1 MVSAESLALSLKGA
15 NKEISKEIASRLE
28 ANSEIVERYSKLV
41 DRFGK
46 DAAQFIYEV
55 LADKVGATEDEA
67 VAAFKSSIPDEA
79 TIPEAAAAG
88 DAVEP
93 DRKSALDPAI
103 ELAVARETE
112 KLSRVLG
119 VIEAKRIALCAAD
132 FMPGRDRTVS
142 VTTTTFSQLLAS
154 ARPLLLELSEL
165 EKMRLVSE
173 GPLRTIHIS
182 IGIVRFLL
190 LAVPPRGWFRKA
202 VFAALAE
209 DSRCRVPG
217 VVQGL
222 YGLKCLAPFG
232 HPPTDEIPVPP
243 AFIR

>member
-142 VTTTTFSQLLAS
+142 VTTTTFSQLL
-154 ARPLLLELSEL
+154 ELSEL